1 MHAKKKFRDN
11 WTSRNFLGI
20 ITDLGLR
27 KARGGISGDMQLCV
41 AELSRLLYRV
51 QPPFLVCFSHQAHE
65 RSHHMILADKIIDL
79 RKKNGWSQEEL
90 AEKLNISRQSIS
102 KWEGAQSV
110 PDMNKILRLSEVFG
124 VSTDY
129 LLKDEISAPEGTNV
143 PVDTE
148 SDAVRVRMEEAVAFL
163 AHRKESSVRIAA
175 GVMLCILSPIP
186 LILLAVLQEGGRIGM
201 TENQAAAAGIAVL
214 LLSVGIAVALFV
226 LAGLRGN
233 RFEYLETAALDT
245 EYGVEGMVREKKER
259 FRPAFHQLLTIG
271 IVLCVVAVIPI
282 FLAAMFAEDDVRL
295 VGAVCITLAIIAIGV
310 FLIVKV
316 SVIWN
321 GMNMLLE
328 EGDYAR
334 SRKEE
339 SRRDAPVAKIYWSV
353 VLAGYLAF
361 SFITGRWHQSWIVW
375 PVAGVLYGAIVG
387 VMSLIGHRE

>member
-1 MHAKKKFRDN
+1 
-11 WTSRNFLGI
+11 
-20 ITDLGLR
+20 
-27 KARGGISGDMQLCV
+27 
-41 AELSRLLYRV
+41 
-51 QPPFLVCFSHQAHE
+51 
-65 RSHHMILADKIIDL
+65 MILADKIIEL
-79 RKKNGWSQEEL
+79 RKKNGWSQGEL

-110 PDMNKILRLSEVFG
+110 PDMNKILRLSEIFG

-129 LLKDEISAPEGTNV
+129 LLKDDISVPEGANA

-148 SDAVRVRMEEAVAFL
+148 SDAVRVSMEEAVAFL
-163 AHRKESSVRIAA
+163 AHKKESSVRIAT
-175 GVMLCILSPIP
+175 GVMLCIASPIL
-186 LILLAVLQEGGRIGM
+186 LILLAVLQKQGRIGM

-214 LLSVGIAVALFV
+214 LLLIGIAVALFV
-226 LAGLRGN
+226 LTGLRGN
-233 RFEYLETAALDT
+233 RFEYIETTAIDT

-282 FLAAMFAEDDVRL
+282 ILTALFAEGDVRV
-295 VGAVCITLAIIAIGV
+295 VGAVCITLAITAIGV

-387 VMSLIGHRE
+387 TMSLIERRG

>member
-1 MHAKKKFRDN
+1 
-11 WTSRNFLGI
+11 
-20 ITDLGLR
+20 
-27 KARGGISGDMQLCV
+27 
-41 AELSRLLYRV
+41 
-51 QPPFLVCFSHQAHE
+51 
-65 RSHHMILADKIIDL
+65 MILADKIIDL

-186 LILLAVLQEGGRIGM
+186 LIFLAVLQKGGRIGM

-214 LLSVGIAVALFV
+214 LLFVGIAVALFV

-387 VMSLIGHRE
+387 IMSLIGHRE